1 MLSADLTFWII
12 VLKWNWNSDF
22 KKHFLQSHLNIHFMA
37 KIVISY
43 LFMDILAAILKG
55 ALYLESPEFWKYV
68 RCYCFLLFIA
78 YKSGF
83 KLHRAFSHHFNVQ
96 IMAKM
101 IIFYLFQ
108 DILAAI
114 LKGALYLEFSR
125 IFKICYMLLLLTVYC
140 IQIWFLTSKSI
151 FSSF

>member
-1 MLSADLTFWII
+1 MQVNFNYILSADLTFWIT

-37 KIVISY
+37 KKVISY
-43 LFMDILAAILKG
+43 LFMYILVAILKG

-78 YKSGF
+78 YKSDF

-101 IIFYLFQ
+101 IIFHLFQ

-114 LKGALYLEFSR
+114 LKGALYLEFW
-125 IFKICYMLLLLTVYC
+125 KYAICYCFLLLIAY
-140 IQIWFLTSKSI
+140 KSD
-151 FSSF
+151 F